1 MARKK
6 RNPDEDPPKPS
17 VPKKAKPK
25 PKPKAPKNSSSLG
38 FGSRDPNRE
47 VEAVLKQLMGASM
60 PGLGNT
66 PRERAEQLL
75 QEAFE
80 ADDRDEIQVLV
91 RKALE
96 IWPDCADAYSLL
108 AEEAKGPRETLHY
121 YTEAVAAGKRDIG
134 PKLFRELTGH
144 FWSALETR
152 PFMRAMNGLANSLW
166 LLGRREEAV
175 DHYTAMLQLNPGD
188 NQGIRYILASCL
200 LELGRDAE
208 VAALLKQFDEDSA
221 CWLYSDTLLAFRRE
235 GDSPHAQELLRV
247 AQVMNPHIPDL
258 LVGRVVIPRRM
269 PPYIERGHMSEAVD
283 YSAGNMRAWRASHG
297 ALDWLRRRTA
307 KEGGRPSRGKP
318 TKSPTKAKGPTPTV
332 KKRLT
337 RLPQAADAVW
347 QAEYRQ
353 LPIWMN
359 VDSEPV
365 RPWFIMVISRTDEL
379 ILAQDIVEQEPT
391 SAMLWDKL
399 VKAMEKPAM
408 GIPQRPSEI
417 QVRASELWDELEP
430 DLDDVQ
436 IQRTV
441 PGELDLMNEI
451 VASLITHVCGRPPAP
466 GLLEMPGVTKR
477 QVADFFHAA
486 ADFYRAAP
494 WQRVASEETIKIA
507 CDTFESGPWYAA
519 VIGQLGVTPGFALYE
534 DLNALLKMRE
544 GDGSDEQNAR
554 DTVAL
559 SVTFGDK
566 TETPIPDLDAAL
578 THAWEVAAPEGYPS
592 AMRKERGLVMRPPL
606 GWELQLLEACL
617 RALPRFV
624 RSHDRDDTTPATEEV
639 VMGSGTL
646 TLRISWI

>member
-6 RNPDEDPPKPS
+6 RNPDDDPPKPS
-17 VPKKAKPK
+17 EPKKAKPK
-25 PKPKAPKNSSSLG
+25 PTPKAPKTSGSAG
-38 FGSRDPNRE
+38 FGRRDPHRE

-60 PGLGNT
+60 PGLANT
-66 PRERAEQLL
+66 PRDRAERLL
-75 QEAFE
+75 HEAFE
-80 ADDRDEIQVLV
+80 ADDPDEIQGLV
-91 RKALE
+91 RKALK

-121 YTEAVAAGKRDIG
+121 YLEAVAAGKRDIG
-134 PKLFRELTGH
+134 PKLFQELTGN
-144 FWSALETR
+144 FWLALETR

-166 LLGRREEAV
+166 ILGRREEAV
-175 DHYTAMLQLNPGD
+175 EHYKAMLQLNPND

-200 LELGRDAE
+200 LEMGRDAE
-208 VAALLKQFDEDSA
+208 VAALLNQFDEASA
-221 CWLYSDTLLAFRRE
+221 CWVYSNALLAFRKD
-235 GDSPHAQELLRV
+235 GDSPHAQQLLRV

-258 LVGRVVIPRRM
+258 LIGRVVIPQRM
-269 PPYIERGHMSEAVD
+269 PAYIERGDMSEAVD
-283 YSAGNMRAWRASHG
+283 YAAANLRAWRASHG
-297 ALDWLRRRTA
+297 ALEWLRRRTA
-307 KEGGRPSRGKP
+307 KEGGRPSRGKTSKP
-318 TKSPTKAKGPTPTV
+318 PAKAKGPTPSV
-332 KKRLT
+332 KRRLT
-337 RLPQAADAVW
+337 RLPQAADVVW

-359 VDSEPV
+359 VDSDPV
-365 RPWFIMVISRTDEL
+365 RPWFIMVVSRTDEL

-408 GIPQRPSEI
+408 GAPQRPSEV
-417 QVRASELWDELEP
+417 QVRASDLWDELEP
-430 DLDDVQ
+430 HLDDVQ
-436 IQRTV
+436 IQRSV
-441 PGELDLMNEI
+441 PGALDLMDEI

-466 GLLEMPGVTKR
+466 GLLEMPGVTER

-494 WQRVASEETIKIA
+494 WQRVASEETIKVA

-519 VIGQLGVTPGFALYE
+519 VIGQLGMTPGFALYE

-559 SVTFGDK
+559 SVTFGDQ

-578 THAWEVAAPEGYPS
+578 THDWEIAAPEGYPS

-606 GWELQLLEACL
+606 AWELQLLEACL
-617 RALPRFV
+617 RALPRFIL
-624 RSHDRDDTTPATEEV
+624 SHDRDNTKPATEEV

-646 TLRISWI
+646 TLQISWI

>member
-1 MARKK
+1 M
-6 RNPDEDPPKPS
+6 
-17 VPKKAKPK
+17 
-25 PKPKAPKNSSSLG
+25 
-38 FGSRDPNRE
+38 
-47 VEAVLKQLMGASM
+47 KQLMGASM
-60 PGLGNT
+60 PGLANT
-66 PRERAEQLL
+66 PRDRAERLL
-75 QEAFE
+75 HEAFE
-80 ADDRDEIQVLV
+80 ADDPDEIQGLV
-91 RKALE
+91 RKALK

-121 YTEAVAAGKRDIG
+121 YLEAVAAGKRDIG
-134 PKLFRELTGH
+134 PKLFQELTGN
-144 FWSALETR
+144 FWLALETR

-166 LLGRREEAV
+166 ILGRREEAV
-175 DHYTAMLQLNPGD
+175 EHYKAMLQLNPND

-200 LELGRDAE
+200 LEMGRDAE
-208 VAALLKQFDEDSA
+208 VAALLNQFDEASA
-221 CWLYSDTLLAFRRE
+221 CWVYSNALLAFRKD
-235 GDSPHAQELLRV
+235 GDSPHAQQLLRV

-258 LVGRVVIPRRM
+258 LIGRVVIPQRM
-269 PPYIERGHMSEAVD
+269 PAYIERGDMSEAVD
-283 YSAGNMRAWRASHG
+283 YAAANLRAWRASHG
-297 ALDWLRRRTA
+297 ALEWLRRRTA
-307 KEGGRPSRGKP
+307 KEGGRPSRGKTSKP
-318 TKSPTKAKGPTPTV
+318 PAKAKGPTPSV
-332 KKRLT
+332 KRRLT
-337 RLPQAADAVW
+337 RLPQAADVVW

-359 VDSEPV
+359 VDSDPV
-365 RPWFIMVISRTDEL
+365 RPWFIMVVSRTDEL

-408 GIPQRPSEI
+408 GAPQRPSEV
-417 QVRASELWDELEP
+417 QVRASDLWDELEP
-430 DLDDVQ
+430 HLDDVQ
-436 IQRTV
+436 IQRSV
-441 PGELDLMNEI
+441 PGALDLMDEI

-466 GLLEMPGVTKR
+466 GLLEMPGVTER

-494 WQRVASEETIKIA
+494 WQRVASEETIKVA

-519 VIGQLGVTPGFALYE
+519 VIGQLGMTPGFALYE

-559 SVTFGDK
+559 SVTFGDQ

-578 THAWEVAAPEGYPS
+578 THDWEIAAPEGYPS

-606 GWELQLLEACL
+606 AWELQLLEACL
-617 RALPRFV
+617 RALPRFIL
-624 RSHDRDDTTPATEEV
+624 SHDRDNTKPATEEV

-646 TLRISWI
+646 TLQISWI